1 VAAGTRLARVVSMA
15 RGYRW
20 LLVGP
25 DPPARSRSKRQK
37 PGSKAGA
44 KPSQAGGSTDAGAA
58 GLSTNEDGIAETRLF
73 TRGNESVL
81 LTVYPSRLTVYV
93 LGPGHT
99 QEMHEF
105 ESANAFMEF
114 LEHYEDDA
122 LEAGWKKLGVPD
134 RRM

>member
-1 VAAGTRLARVVSMA
+1 MA

-25 DPPARSRSKRQK
+25 DQPARPRSKRQK
-37 PGSKAGA
+37 PRSKAATKASKAEASPVARPDGVS
-44 KPSQAGGSTDAGAA
+44 KS
-58 GLSTNEDGIAETRLF
+58 EDQIAETRLF
-73 TRGNESVL
+73 SRGDESVL

-105 ESANAFMEF
+105 ESANAFTEF
-114 LEHYEDDA
+114 LEHYEDEA

>member
-1 VAAGTRLARVVSMA
+1 MA

-25 DPPARSRSKRQK
+25 EQPARSRSKRPKARSQAGAK
-37 PGSKAGA
+37 GSKAG
-44 KPSQAGGSTDAGAA
+44 GSTVSGTN
-58 GLSTNEDGIAETRLF
+58 GLSKSEDRHAETRLF
-73 TRGNESVL
+73 LRGDESVL

-105 ESANAFMEF
+105 ESADAFTEF
-114 LEHYEDDA
+114 LEHYEDEA